1 VQWLR
6 AAEAGRLVGV
16 SGATIRR
23 KAGGIY
29 KGHRV
34 HERETTEEDV
44 EEGVPPQTKTLY
56 AVEPLTDK
64 DKRHADEKPPDAPPP
79 HLAAKLFECDAL
91 RMRIQGFSYQQIA
104 NRLDMTH
111 DAVRAAVK
119 RSTQRVEEDSRERAK
134 ELIELDLQRLDTMQA
149 SLWDVAVAGDT
160 RAQKQIIDIMRHRAK
175 ILGVTGAAPKNFNQ
189 WNVQI
194 NNGQVDETI
203 ADTPHGMMSP
213 KQIRTYEDPA
223 EAAKLERELIKLQID
238 QVEYR
243 ERSGE
248 LVDKHKVSHIL
259 HRIGRLVRDRLLKF
273 PTRLANKLVGLDA
286 QAIARVLDE
295 EVRDILGEMVDDI
308 ERTMRVEFD
317 TEEDDDVVDA
327 EFVEAHP

>member
-1 VQWLR
+1 
-6 AAEAGRLVGV
+6 V

-23 KAGGIY
+23 KAGGIH

-34 HERETTEEDV
+34 YERGITEEDI
-44 EEGVPPQTKTLY
+44 ENGVPAQTKTLY

-64 DKRHADEKPPDAPPP
+64 DKRHADERPPDPDAPPP
-79 HLAAKLFECDAL
+79 HLSARLFECDAL

-104 NRLDMTH
+104 IRLDMSLQ
-111 DAVRAAVK
+111 AVRSAVK
-119 RSTQRVEEDSRERAK
+119 RSTQRVEKDSLERAK
-134 ELIELDLQRLDTMQA
+134 ELIELDLQRLDAMQA
-149 SLWDVAVAGDT
+149 SLWDVAVAGDI
-160 RAQKQIIDIMRHRAK
+160 RAQKQIIEIMRHRAK
-175 ILGVTGAAPKNFNQ
+175 ILGITGAAPKNFNQ

-213 KQIRTYEDPA
+213 QQIRTYEDPA

-248 LVDKHKVSHIL
+248 LVDKRTAGSTL
-259 HRIGRLVRDRLLKF
+259 HRIARLVRDRLMKF
-273 PTRLANKLVGLDA
+273 PTRMANKLVGMDA
-286 QAIARVLDE
+286 PGIARVLDE
-295 EVRDILGEMVDDI
+295 EVRDVLGEMVDDI
-308 ERTMRVEFD
+308 QRTVVVEFD
-317 TEEDDDVVDA
+317 DEEDDTVVDA
-327 EFVEAHP
+327 EFVEAPL